1 MADKKVRVGLIGVGG
16 IAQTHMNRFGAIPE
30 CEVTCYCDPSEEMR
44 AKAPTR
50 HACMANAKGFA
61 TEQELIKSGLCDAVE
76 INSPHAMHR
85 DQIVAAL
92 NAGLHVLTEK
102 PIANSVAEIK
112 DVMKAEK
119 KSGKLCSISYQRHF
133 QGDFRLMRRL
143 VAEGAIGKVIQVSSF
158 LSQNWYE
165 SQTGTW
171 RQKKAISGGG
181 QIHDS
186 GSHILDMQLWVS
198 GLTAETVTCFQQN
211 FGREVDINS
220 SVSVQYKGGAIGT
233 ITIAGRAPNWCEEF
247 TVFGETGAL
256 FYRGGA
262 VSMQQLTP
270 EGVIVSN
277 FEKPKDGSNPNRNWI
292 DAILGKAELEVRPEI
307 GLRVIQLTEAAW
319 ESAEQGGKP
328 VKVKNA

>member
-16 IAQTHMNRFGAIPE
+16 IAQAHMNRFGNIPE
-30 CEVTCYCDPSEEMR
+30 CEVTAFCDPSEEMR
-44 AKAPTR
+44 KKAPGR
-50 HACMANAKGFA
+50 HACMANAKAF
-61 TEQELIKSGLCDAVE
+61 ENEKDLIKSGLCDAVE

-85 DQIVAAL
+85 DQIVASL

-112 DVMKAEK
+112 DIIKAEK

-143 VAEGAIGKVIQVSSF
+143 VVEGAIGKVIQVCSF
-158 LSQNWYE
+158 LSQDWFE

-198 GLTAETVTCFQQN
+198 GLSAESVSCLQQN

-220 SVSVQYKGGAIGT
+220 SVSVMYEGGAIGT
-233 ITIAGRAPNWCEEF
+233 ITIAGRAPSWCEEF
-247 TVFGETGAL
+247 TVFGEKGAL
-256 FYRGGA
+256 FYRNGE
-262 VSMQQLTP
+262 VSQQTYSK
-270 EGVIVSN
+270 EGMITAK
-277 FEKPKDGSNPNRNWI
+277 FDKLREISNPNRNWI

-319 ESAEQGGKP
+319 ESAAQNGKP
-328 VKVKNA
+328 VKVKAV

>member
-16 IAQTHMNRFGAIPE
+16 IAQAHMNRFGSIPE
-30 CEVTCYCDPSEEMR
+30 CEVTCFCDPSEEMR
-44 AKAPTR
+44 KKAPSR

-61 TEQELIKSGLCDAVE
+61 TEKELIESGLCDAVE
-76 INSPHAMHR
+76 INSPHALHR

-112 DVMKAEK
+112 DIIAAEK
-119 KSGKLCSISYQRHF
+119 KSGKFCSISYQRHF

-143 VAEGAIGKVIQVSSF
+143 VVEGAIGNVIQVCSF
-158 LSQNWYE
+158 LSQDWYA

-171 RQKKAISGGG
+171 RQKKAVSGGG

-198 GLTAETVTCFQQN
+198 GLTAEQVSCVQQN

-220 SVSVQYKGGAIGT
+220 AVSVMYKGGAIGT
-233 ITIAGRAPNWCEEF
+233 ITIAGRAPEWCEEF
-247 TVFGETGAL
+247 TIFGEKGAL
-256 FYRGGA
+256 FYRNGI
-262 VSMQQLTP
+262 VTMQQNGP
-270 EGVIVSN
+270 EGVIISN
-277 FEKPKDGSNPNRNWI
+277 FVKPRDQGSPNHNFI
-292 DAILGKAELEVRPEI
+292 AAIQGKAELEVRPEI

-319 ESAEQGGKP
+319 ESAALGGQP
-328 VKVKNA
+328 VKVKTV